1 MWKPPLLALVLV
13 LAVSASADKV
23 KRPKAVSLV
32 RIPDQTVDLVPAP
45 DIVAQQACGNWARSA
60 AIEAMLAAQGVALN
74 QEFWAFRIDGGKMCF
89 EDWGKPE
96 RLAKDV
102 GGDYVL
108 DDGSRVTLAL
118 SFAPGAPTSPD
129 LLIQRL
135 KQGRTLMLVWRGRP
149 YMLSGVTYD
158 EYVYPDGGRMYEF
171 QELRLVDPQVRNEDE
186 RVVRFS
192 KSKDALSE
200 LQGVLDVVST
210 RSTSQTWIR
219 EREQTRE
226 EQPWTPKRTEREPN
240 RPWTPDGRPWN
251 PQPEPEPKPPT
262 AQPK

>member
-32 RIPDQTVDLVPAP
+32 CIPDQTVDLVPAP

-192 KSKDALSE
+192 KSKDAL
-200 LQGVLDVVST
+200 
-210 RSTSQTWIR
+210 
-219 EREQTRE
+219 RE